1 MSQSRPLHLAIGA
14 FDGVHLGHRAVLHSA
29 RAAAR
34 QDGGVVGVLT
44 YDPHPSK
51 ILRPDAP
58 VPLIFNRSQKDERL
72 TEAGAQMIHHEK
84 FDRHH
89 AAIEADDFPAWL
101 KNTFPHL
108 KSIHVGSNFQYGC
121 GRTGNGESLI
131 AHGAQA
137 GLNVR
142 LIAAVQLGSETVSSS
157 RIRQCLAEGELDLAN
172 AMLLRPYEAEGVIIS
187 GRQIGRTIN
196 FPTVNVA
203 WEPELQPAYGV
214 YAVEVIFKGEAL
226 PAVANYGIRPTIETG
241 KVSPLLEAHILS
253 GTAPTTGETVRI
265 RFIRRLRTE
274 QKFADLTALQA
285 QIAKDSAAAKKIL
298 GLLE

>member
-29 RAAAR
+29 RTAAR
-34 QDGGVVGVLT
+34 LDGGLVGVLT

-51 ILRPDAP
+51 VLRPDAP

-89 AAIEADDFPAWL
+89 AAIDAADFPTWL
-101 KNTFPHL
+101 QKSFPHL
-108 KSIHVGSNFQYGC
+108 KSLHVGSNFQYGR

-142 LIAAVQLGSETVSSS
+142 LVAAVHLGSETVSSS
-157 RIRQCLAEGELDLAN
+157 RIRQCLAEGELD
-172 AMLLRPYEAEGVIIS
+172 
-187 GRQIGRTIN
+187 
-196 FPTVNVA
+196 
-203 WEPELQPAYGV
+203 EPELKPAFGV

-226 PAVANYGIRPTIETG
+226 PAVANYGIRPTIESG
-241 KVSPLLEAHILS
+241 PVAPLLEAHVLC
-253 GTAPTTGETVRI
+253 GEAPTTGDAVRI
-265 RFIRRLRTE
+265 RWVRRLRAE
-274 QKFADLTALQA
+274 QKFADLATLQA
-285 QIAKDSAAAKKIL
+285 QIAKDSGAAKQVL
-298 GLLE
+298 GLLG

>member
-72 TEAGAQMIHHEK
+72 NEAGAQMVHHEK

-89 AAIEADDFPAWL
+89 AAIKAADFPAWL
-101 KNTFPHL
+101 KKTFPLL
-108 KSIHVGSNFQYGC
+108 KSLHVGSNFQYGC

-131 AHGAQA
+131 VHGAQA

-187 GRQIGRTIN
+187 GRQIGRTID

-203 WEPELQPAYGV
+203 WEPELKPAYGV

-226 PAVANYGIRPTIETG
+226 PAVANYGIRPTVETG
-241 KVSPLLEAHILS
+241 KVAPLLEAHILS

-265 RFIRRLRTE
+265 RFVRRLRTE

-285 QIAKDSAAAKKIL
+285 QIAKDSAAAKQIL